1 MAYRCNDF
9 AYATDLS
16 EIREPTL
23 DLMQD
28 LDVLVL
34 DCLRFKEHPTH
45 LWVDKALEYVEKIK
59 PRRAF
64 FTHIAH
70 DVKHGRD
77 SAKLPEGVS
86 WAYDG
91 LSVSDEDE

>member
-1 MAYRCNDF
+1 MAYRLNDF

-16 EIREPTL
+16 EIPPATMEELRG
-23 DLMQD
+23 

-45 LWVDKALEYVEKIK
+45 LWVDKALEYIEKIK
-59 PRRAF
+59 PRRAYL
-64 FTHIAH
+64 THIAH

-77 SAKLPEGVS
+77 SRRLPEGVE

-91 LSVSDEDE
+91 LVVKDEG

>member
-1 MAYRCNDF
+1 MAYRLNDF

-16 EIREPTL
+16 EIPAATL
-23 DLMQD
+23 DQMQD
-28 LDVLVL
+28 LDALVL

-64 FTHIAH
+64 LTHIAH
-70 DVKHGRD
+70 DVMHARD
-77 SAKLPEGVS
+77 SACLPDGVE
-86 WAYDG
+86 WAFDG
-91 LSVSDEDE
+91 LEISDE